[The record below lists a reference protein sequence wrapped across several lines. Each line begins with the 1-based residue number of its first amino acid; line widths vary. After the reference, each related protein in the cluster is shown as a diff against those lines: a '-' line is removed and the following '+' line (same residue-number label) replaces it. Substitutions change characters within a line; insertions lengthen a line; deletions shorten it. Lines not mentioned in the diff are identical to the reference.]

1 MKRRRIEAKEQLID
15 FTDVAYHGRPLRAY
29 LANLQVLLQD
39 FSGPEYDDAI
49 IRVVSHYEG
58 PNDTYIVSF
67 RDETDKEMQK
77 RLARTKL
84 KNLRAKQAREKAKA
98 DKAVQERQELQRLL
112 AKYKP
117 SDLLEDN

>member
-15 FTDVAYHGRPLRAY
+15 FTDVVYHGRPLRSY
-29 LANLQVLLQD
+29 LANLQMLLQD

-84 KNLRAKQAREKAKA
+84 KNLRAKQARERIKA
-98 DKAVQERQELQRLL
+98 DQVMKERQELQRLL